1 MQEEGSGLHK
11 LVGDLV
17 DSHRL
22 LSLFVI
28 VSPVLWEKMAALA
41 SRGSL
46 DSMGSGGLG
55 LKRPSSGSGSIFRN
69 TSDPGQSQ
77 TARA

>member
-1 MQEEGSGLHK
+1 MQLSEASVQEDGSALHK

-28 VSPVLWEKMAALA
+28 VSPVLWEKRAALA
-41 SRGSL
+41 S
-46 DSMGSGGLG
+46 
-55 LKRPSSGSGSIFRN
+55 
-69 TSDPGQSQ
+69 
-77 TARA
+77 